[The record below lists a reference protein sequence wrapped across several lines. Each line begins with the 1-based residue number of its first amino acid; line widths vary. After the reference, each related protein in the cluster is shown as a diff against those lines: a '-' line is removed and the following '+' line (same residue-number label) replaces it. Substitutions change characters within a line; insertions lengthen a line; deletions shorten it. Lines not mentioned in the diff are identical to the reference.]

1 MFRLGILLMLL
12 SCIPWIMI
20 PAVPWLADGMDAR
33 AQLGAG
39 LFVLAEVLF
48 WVGVPLAG
56 KEVLATIRAQGWRK
70 MLPELLKKL
79 RAGR

>member
-12 SCIPWIMI
+12 SCIPWVMI
-20 PAVPWLADGMDAR
+20 PAVPWMAEEMGAR

-56 KEVLATIRAQGWRK
+56 KEVLASFRAQGWRRA
-70 MLPELLKKL
+70 LPELFKKL